1 MLKHL
6 AIFVVCFPCFFA
18 LYAACLWLA
27 ASWCTAGDAERA
39 ASEQLAWRRKV
50 YAEAEQVRPAPQ
62 ARVRPQ
68 GRKPAGDPNAESAAR
83 AARCHGHNCT
93 HDVRPEVLPH
103 ASY

>member
-6 AIFVVCFPCFFA
+6 VIFVVCFPCFFA

-39 ASEQLAWRRKV
+39 AAEQAAWRRRV
-50 YAEAEQVRPAPQ
+50 YAEAEQVRPAPRPA
-62 ARVRPQ
+62 ARARTEARPVS
-68 GRKPAGDPNAESAAR
+68 NVESAAR
-83 AARCHGHNCT
+83 QARCHGHNCA
-93 HDVRPEVLPH
+93 HDVRPQILPH